1 MLKRIKSKLKSKS
14 GLTLTEM
21 LITVILLMFFSSA
34 CLLGISTAISTRR
47 DMIKAADADI
57 LASTVTQYIS
67 NELRLSI
74 NGRITEEGGKYKFEY
89 DGGSTYANLT
99 CGNSVIWINYEEEVE
114 KGDPPKGCLMR
125 SVGYVEDDKDKT
137 KKYDI
142 NNKYSVFNKSA
153 YSSFTLSDLEFK
165 IDGDTIECS
174 FVIKDSNGNTV
185 KTAEETRF
193 TVTPINT
200 PPSGP

>member
-74 NGRITEEGGKYKFEY
+74 PKAPTFSEVEVFEY

-99 CGNSVIWINYEEEVE
+99 CGNSKIKLDANGHLIRSIGDL
-114 KGDPPKGCLMR
+114 KGAVLTGDH
-125 SVGYVEDDKDKT
+125 E
-137 KKYDI
+137 
-142 NNKYSVFNKSA
+142 YSVLNDSA
-153 YSSFTLSDLEFK
+153 YSGFKLAELKFTK
-165 IDGDTIECS
+165 TGDTIECS
-174 FVIKDSNGNTV
+174 FVITDSNGNTV

>member
-67 NELRLSI
+67 NELRLSL
-74 NGRITEEGGKYKFEY
+74 NGDDSETGVFKY

-99 CGNSVIWINYEEEVE
+99 CGNSKIKLDANGHLIRSIGDL
-114 KGDPPKGCLMR
+114 KGAVLTGDH
-125 SVGYVEDDKDKT
+125 E
-137 KKYDI
+137 
-142 NNKYSVFNKSA
+142 YSVLNDSA
-153 YSSFTLSDLEFK
+153 YSGFKLAKLKFTKAD
-165 IDGDTIECS
+165 DTIECS
-174 FVIKDSNGNTV
+174 FEITDSNGNTV
-185 KTAEETRF
+185 KTAEETKF
-193 TVTPINT
+193 IVTPINT

>member
-99 CGNSVIWINYEEEVE
+99 CGNSKIKLDANGHLIRSI
-114 KGDPPKGCLMR
+114 GDLEGAVLT
-125 SVGYVEDDKDKT
+125 GDHE
-137 KKYDI
+137 
-142 NNKYSVFNKSA
+142 YSVLNDSA
-153 YSSFTLSDLEFK
+153 YSGFKLAELKFTK
-165 IDGDTIECS
+165 TGDTIECS
-174 FVIKDSNGNTV
+174 FVITDSNGNTV
-185 KTAEETRF
+185 KTAEETKF
-193 TVTPINT
+193 IVTPINT